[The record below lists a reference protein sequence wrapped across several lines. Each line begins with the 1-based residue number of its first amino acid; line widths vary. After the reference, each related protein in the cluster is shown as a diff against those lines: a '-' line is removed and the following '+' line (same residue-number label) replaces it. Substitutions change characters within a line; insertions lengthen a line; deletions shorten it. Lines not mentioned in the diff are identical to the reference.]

1 MERKTLQPGQIIV
14 PGEYELG
21 NETILKIYFR
31 VFDSGKGEILP
42 PCLVTHKSKIQ
53 SNYLRKTFVDEKRA
67 DEFYQRLMDSDS
79 EYLLF
84 DGNHKSVAATLCHT
98 PIDSLELQTGKD
110 VREVRKMVRDGGL
123 FNFPHEENSVIK
135 IANEFIS
142 YIFSPANEMVM
153 TVEER
158 VDKLVS
164 NGDLPKY
171 MRNRYLRRE

>member
-1 MERKTLQPGQIIV
+1 M

-21 NETILKIYFR
+21 NEAILKIYFR
-31 VFDSGKGEILP
+31 VFDKGEGEILP
-42 PCLVTHKSKIQ
+42 PCLVTHKSRIQ
-53 SNYLRKTFVDEKRA
+53 SNHLRKTYANEKKA
-67 DEFYQRLMDSDS
+67 DEFYQRLMATDS

-84 DGNHKSVAATLCHT
+84 DGNHKSVAETLCHT

-110 VREVRKMVRDGGL
+110 VREVRRMVRNGEL

-135 IANEFIS
+135 IANAFID
-142 YIFSPANEMVM
+142 YLFSPGYEMIM

-158 VDKLVS
+158 VEKLAS

-171 MRNRYLRRE
+171 MTDRYLRGE